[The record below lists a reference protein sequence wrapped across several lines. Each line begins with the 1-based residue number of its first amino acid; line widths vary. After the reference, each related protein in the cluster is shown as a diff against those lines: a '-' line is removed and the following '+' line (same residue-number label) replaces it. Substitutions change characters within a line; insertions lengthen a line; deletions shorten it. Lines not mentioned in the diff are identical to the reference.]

1 MRSTSSALGLRRRL
15 SLLAGRYRWVTPL
28 RLANMALLRAE
39 MRVGRTHLWSRPYQ
53 LCIDVTNKCNL
64 GCPYCP
70 TGRKDPSGRGKGNI
84 SYETFCQ
91 ILDELPTVTTVE
103 LFNWGEPFFNPDL
116 PRLIEY
122 ATRKRM
128 QTIISSNL
136 SFKLKDDVIRDVIE
150 SGLTY
155 LTGAI
160 DGADQAA
167 YEIYRRGGKLEYAVE
182 NLRKFAAMRRS
193 LGREYP
199 RLCWQFLV
207 FKHNEGQIEEARR
220 MAEEAGVDTFAVTG
234 GLYDDPSWAPEG
246 NYNFNYLSMH
256 PNRCPWLWTK
266 AVFHW
271 DGGLASCCMGYEKH
285 DDFDDWQPGTFGRMW
300 NNDKFIAARR
310 IWTEPQSP
318 LPEGHYCVDCDKVR
332 FYRGLPLRSA
342 MKQVRDLS
350 QPKAD
355 TEAATAAG

>member
-1 MRSTSSALGLRRRL
+1 MSPRPAAAGLRRRL
-15 SLLAGRYRWVTPL
+15 RLLAGRYRWVTPL
-28 RLANMALLRAE
+28 RVANVALARLE
-39 MRVGRTHLWSRPYQ
+39 MKAGRTRLWSLPYK

-70 TGRKDPSGRGKGNI
+70 TGRKDPSGRGKGNV
-84 SYETFCQ
+84 SYETFCA

-116 PRLIEY
+116 PRLIGY
-122 ATRKRM
+122 ATRKRVLSV
-128 QTIISSNL
+128 ISSNL
-136 SFKLKDDVIRDVIE
+136 SFKLSDDTVRETIE

-167 YEIYRRGGKLEYAVE
+167 YEVYRRGGKFDYAVE
-182 NLRKFAAMRRS
+182 NLRKFVAIRRE

-199 RLCWQFLV
+199 RICWQFLV

-220 MAEEAGVDTFAVTG
+220 IAEEIGVDSFAVTG
-234 GLYDDPSWAPEG
+234 GLYDDPAWAPEG
-246 NYNFNYLSMH
+246 SYNFSYLTMH

-271 DGGLASCCMGYEKH
+271 DGGMASCCMGYAKH
-285 DDFDDWQPGTFGRMW
+285 DDFADWTPGTFRQMW
-300 NNDKFIAARR
+300 NNEKFLAARR
-310 IWTEPQSP
+310 IWTEPESP
-318 LPEGHYCVDCDKVR
+318 LPEGHYCVECDKVR
-332 FYRGLPLRSA
+332 LYRGLPLRSQ
-342 MKQVRDLS
+342 MKQVRDLGAAES
-350 QPKAD
+350 PPKVAR
-355 TEAATAAG
+355 AS